1 MTKHLIVNC
10 LFSQISKFFLEF
22 PQSSQLIMPIKIVI
36 QIYFLIYFLLRSSN
50 FPLCFDRLDSCFLS
64 PHRIYHLYSLFH
76 SKFTVWQ
83 RLRVFKKHLVYWFR
97 FLYCASLI
105 FWHFQIYKL
114 RIGCWLISFQLFLI
128 F

>member
-1 MTKHLIVNC
+1 MEYAPDTLPILKSMDKER
-10 LFSQISKFFLEF
+10 LFT
-22 PQSSQLIMPIKIVI
+22 
-36 QIYFLIYFLLRSSN
+36 
-50 FPLCFDRLDSCFLS
+50 FDRLDSCFLS

-114 RIGCWLISFQLFLI
+114 RIGC
-128 F
+128 